1 MAATVRGCARS
12 IRPSWTI
19 AHAALDLEW
28 LRSHVAKDDVTLL
41 YNMLRRSAVRARHCT
56 TRPNE
61 AARAWRELTVVHHS
75 GACTHAVGARVV
87 LANPSNTHQSP
98 VHSPKIFV
106 WGA

>member
-61 AARAWRELTVVHHS
+61 AACAWRELTAVHHS
-75 GACTHAVGARVV
+75 GACMHAVGAQFV
-87 LANPSNTHQSP
+87 LAILATRIKSP
-98 VHSPKIFV
+98 VHSPTL
-106 WGA
+106 